1 MPVLVASDLDRT
13 LIYSAAALALTMP
26 DARAPRLLCVEVH
39 EARPLSYMT
48 ETAAQLL
55 TDLGDTAVFVPTT
68 TRTRKQYQRINLPG
82 PAPKYAICA
91 NGGHLLVDGVTDPDW
106 HAQVQSRLAEQ
117 CAPLVEI
124 QDHLMAT
131 ASPAW
136 VRKHRIAED
145 LFAYLVVER
154 ELLPEEWVKELAVW
168 AENRGWTVSLQG
180 RKIYAVPK
188 PLTKSAAVHEVA
200 RRTGAD
206 LTLAAGDSLLDADL
220 LLAADKGW
228 RPGHGELAD
237 ADWTAPAISALPER
251 GVLAG
256 ERILREFLKAT
267 RTRAPRLGRGE
278 PRDQPPHTHPQPK
291 THPIYLATTPSTT
304 TPAAPAARLGH
315 RGGGRRPAHSH
326 RRQKLHRV
334 FMPRRARGGRGR
346 LRHRTAQFKRVTAAA
361 APVLI
366 ARHAQRL
373 IGLTGYPPLC
383 DCLCSGLSDTSVE
396 KLKRALIVFDRR
408 EEP

>member
-39 EARPLSYMT
+39 ESKPLSYMT

-55 TDLGDTAVFVPTT
+55 TDLGDAAVFVPTT
-68 TRTRKQYQRINLPG
+68 TRTRKQYERINLPG

-91 NGGHLLVDGVTDPDW
+91 NGGHLLVDGVSDPDW
-106 HAQVQSRLAEQ
+106 NAQVTARLGEQ
-117 CAPLVEI
+117 CAPLAEV
-124 QDHLMAT
+124 QDHLMAS

-180 RKIYAVPK
+180 RKLYAVPK
-188 PLTKSAAVHEVA
+188 PLTKSAAMREVA
-200 RRTGAD
+200 RRTGAE

-237 ADWTAPAISALPER
+237 TDFTAPAISALPER

-256 ERILREFLKAT
+256 ERILREFLKAV
-267 RTRAPRLGRGE
+267 AP
-278 PRDQPPHTHPQPK
+278 K
-291 THPIYLATTPSTT
+291 S
-304 TPAAPAARLGH
+304 
-315 RGGGRRPAHSH
+315 
-326 RRQKLHRV
+326 
-334 FMPRRARGGRGR
+334 
-346 LRHRTAQFKRVTAAA
+346 
-361 APVLI
+361 
-366 ARHAQRL
+366 
-373 IGLTGYPPLC
+373 
-383 DCLCSGLSDTSVE
+383 SG
-396 KLKRALIVFDRR
+396 
-408 EEP
+408 

>member
-1 MPVLVASDLDRT
+1 MPVIVASDLDRT

-39 EARPLSYMT
+39 ESRPLSYMT

-55 TDLGDTAVFVPTT
+55 TDLGDRALFVPTT

-82 PAPKYAICA
+82 PPPTYAICA
-91 NGGHLLVDGVTDPDW
+91 NGGHLLVDGVSDPDW
-106 HAQVQSRLAEQ
+106 HAQVTARLAES
-117 CAPLVEI
+117 CAPLAEI

-136 VRKHRIAED
+136 VRKHRVAED

-188 PLTKSAAVHEVA
+188 PLTKSAALRELA
-200 RRTGAD
+200 RRTGAE

-220 LLAADKGW
+220 LLAADRGW

-237 ADWTAPAISALPER
+237 TAFTAPAVTALPER

-256 ERILREFLKAT
+256 ERILREFLKA
-267 RTRAPRLGRGE
+267 A
-278 PRDQPPHTHPQPK
+278 
-291 THPIYLATTPSTT
+291 ATT
-304 TPAAPAARLGH
+304 AGA
-315 RGGGRRPAHSH
+315 
-326 RRQKLHRV
+326 
-334 FMPRRARGGRGR
+334 
-346 LRHRTAQFKRVTAAA
+346 
-361 APVLI
+361 
-366 ARHAQRL
+366 
-373 IGLTGYPPLC
+373 TG
-383 DCLCSGLSDTSVE
+383 
-396 KLKRALIVFDRR
+396 
-408 EEP
+408 